1 MYNNVMLENS
11 CKLLPIYYPIETTAR
26 ELDARILFSLIS
38 SNRGRSVVIGHKAD
52 ITRYL
57 IKGSAPSGFYIHKSI
72 AEKQKNRF
80 QKIKSLGHRVLVNDE
95 EGLVYPSANYYNQRR
110 VSKKC
115 IKNVEIFFCWG
126 KKHASDVLPIFEG
139 CEKKIVI
146 AGNPRFDLL
155 RSPYI
160 GLIGG
165 GKSKNKFKILINT
178 NFAIYNPDKGRVVK
192 ILGREMQEGYNYKK
206 MMARLFKEM
215 IHKIS
220 AEFPLCD
227 LVVRPHPA
235 EDIGYWVREVGNL
248 ENLRVRREGSAIYEL
263 SSTDIL
269 IHNGCTTG
277 IEARSMGVE
286 VLSYEP
292 LQPNKWN
299 SGLPHLVSRSVE
311 TLDQIIE
318 SIRLNKEA
326 ELESCQEINEVMKFY
341 IENASGD
348 LSIHRMLEA
357 IESLENSGEKIVDV
371 TWLNRIFLLA
381 NRKVSLMRNS
391 GVVPRSDYSLKK
403 CPYLNLEQIDERLS
417 QYCSVDKELK
427 MPAVSE
433 PWPGCF
439 RINAP
444 REDI

>member
-1 MYNNVMLENS
+1 MPKKS
-11 CKLLPIYYPIETTAR
+11 RKLLPIYYPIETMAR

-38 SNRGRSVVIGHKAD
+38 SNRGRSVFIGHKAD

-80 QKIKSLGHRVLVNDE
+80 QKIKSSGHRVLVNDE
-95 EGLVYPSANYYNQRR
+95 EGLIYPSANYYNQSR
-110 VSKKC
+110 VSKESM
-115 IKNVEIFFCWG
+115 KNVEIFFCWG

-139 CEKKIVI
+139 YEKKIVI

-165 GKSKNKFKILINT
+165 GKSRNKFKILVNT
-178 NFAIYNPDKGRVVK
+178 NFGLYNPDKGRAVK

-220 AEFPLCD
+220 DEFPLCD
-227 LVVRPHPA
+227 LVVRPHPS

-248 ENLRVRREGSAIYEL
+248 ENLSVRREGSAIYEL

-277 IEARSMGVE
+277 IEARFMGVE

-311 TLDQIIE
+311 TLDQVIE
-318 SIRLNKEA
+318 SIRLKKEA
-326 ELESCQEINEVMKFY
+326 ELESCQEINEVIKFY

-348 LSIHRMLEA
+348 LSIHRMLQA
-357 IESLENSGEKIVDV
+357 IEGLENSREKVIAVP
-371 TWLNRIFLLA
+371 WFNKILRLA
-381 NRKVSLMRNS
+381 KKKVSLIRNP
-391 GVVPRSDYSLKK
+391 GVIPRSEYSLKK
-403 CPYLNLEQIDERLS
+403 CPHLKLEQIEEKLY
-417 QYCSVDKELK
+417 QYCSRDKDLK
-427 MPAVSE
+427 MPDVSE

-439 RINAP
+439 RINSI
-444 REDI
+444 RENV